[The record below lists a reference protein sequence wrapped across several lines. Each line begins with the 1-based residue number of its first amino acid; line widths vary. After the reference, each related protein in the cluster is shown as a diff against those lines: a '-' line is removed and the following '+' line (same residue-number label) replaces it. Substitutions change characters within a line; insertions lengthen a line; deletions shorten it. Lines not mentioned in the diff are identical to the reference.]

1 MANPVKLKAVV
12 THLQQFGKDTYQVRF
27 KPQSTIPKFKAG
39 QFLHLAIDEYDP
51 MGGFWPESRVF
62 SIASA
67 PGSQEIEILYSVKG
81 HYTARMEHELFVGR
95 EVWLK
100 FPYGSFIIDNIVH
113 ENQDVV
119 LVAGGTGISPFLSYL
134 ELRSNPNSVVT
145 SSYSSSSNSNRIIL
159 YYGVRENELLVAL
172 DGISIWSGVSAF
184 TAHIFVE
191 NGNPIFQNKENVSFE
206 KGRLNIDR
214 IFKDSCILTNPVFF
228 LSGPPAMIFSF
239 KHQLLD
245 YGVSPDNI
253 AIDEWE

>member
-1 MANPVKLKAVV
+1 MANPVKLKATV
-12 THLQQFGKDTYQVRF
+12 THLQQFGKDTYQVSF
-27 KPQSTIPKFKAG
+27 KPQSAVPKFKAG
-39 QFLHLAIDEYDP
+39 QFLHLAIDDYDP

-67 PGSQEIEILYSVKG
+67 PGSLEIGIVYSVKG
-81 HYTARMEHELFVGR
+81 HYTARMERELFVGR

-100 FPYGSFIIDNIVH
+100 LPYGSFIIDNIVH

-119 LVAGGTGISPFLSYL
+119 LVAGGTGVSPFLSYL
-134 ELRSNPNSVVT
+134 EMRSNSDTLFT
-145 SSYSSSSNSNRIIL
+145 SSNFNKIIL
-159 YYGVRENELLVAL
+159 YYGVREYELLVAL
-172 DGISIWSGVSAF
+172 DRINIWSGASTF

-191 NGNPIFQNKENVSFE
+191 NGNPVHQNKKNISFE
-206 KGRLNIDR
+206 KGSLDIDR

-239 KHQLLD
+239 RHQLLGC
-245 YGVSPDNI
+245 GVSPDNI

>member
-67 PGSQEIEILYSVKG
+67 PGSQEIGIIYSVKG

-100 FPYGSFIIDNIVH
+100 LPYGSFIIDNIVH
-113 ENQDVV
+113 GNQDVV
-119 LVAGGTGISPFLSYL
+119 LVAGGTCISPFLSYL
-134 ELRSNPNSVVT
+134 ELRSNSNCVLA
-145 SSYSSSSNSNRIIL
+145 SSYSNSSNYNKIIL
-159 YYGVRENELLVAL
+159 YYGVREYELLVAL
-172 DGISIWSGVSAF
+172 DQINIWSGASAF
-184 TAHIFVE
+184 TAHILVE
-191 NGNPIFQNKENVSFE
+191 NGNPVRQNKENISFE
-206 KGRLNIDR
+206 KGSLDIDR

-239 KHQLLD
+239 RHQLLD
-245 YGVSPDNI
+245 YGMSPDNI

>member
-67 PGSQEIEILYSVKG
+67 PGSQEIGIIYSVKG

-100 FPYGSFIIDNIVH
+100 LPYGSFIIDNIVH
-113 ENQDVV
+113 GNQDVV

-134 ELRSNPNSVVT
+134 ELRSNSNCVLA
-145 SSYSSSSNSNRIIL
+145 SSYSNSSNYNKIIL
-159 YYGVRENELLVAL
+159 YYGVREYELLVAL
-172 DGISIWSGVSAF
+172 DQINIWSGASAF
-184 TAHIFVE
+184 TAHILVE
-191 NGNPIFQNKENVSFE
+191 NGNPVRQNKENISFE
-206 KGRLNIDR
+206 KGSLDIDR

-239 KHQLLD
+239 RQQLLD
-245 YGVSPDNI
+245 YGMSPDNI